1 MFVEEFYED
10 SVYLSTL
17 ISKIV
22 DTIEIYVACKS
33 KFIKKSGTTALPSCT
48 QHVLSSEAEINEK
61 KKGCHRDR

>member
-33 KFIKKSGTTALPSCT
+33 KFIKSLEQLHYPAVHSMFFL
-48 QHVLSSEAEINEK
+48 QRL
-61 KKGCHRDR
+61 R